1 MEYFELTGYTLLR
14 YTDEVTE
21 AVHSQLQK
29 FEERHKLNRIDI
41 ADKVMLSLIQ
51 YEP

>member
-1 MEYFELTGYTLLR
+1 MR

-21 AVHSQLQK
+21 AVHSQLRI
-29 FEERHKLNRIDI
+29 FEERHKLKRIDI

>member
-1 MEYFELTGYTLLR
+1 MR

-21 AVHSQLQK
+21 AVHSQLRI

-41 ADKVMLSLIQ
+41 ADKVMLTRVVRRQKKGAKKGAS
-51 YEP
+51 